1 MSERDPRLDAVLA
14 SGVKLPAPS
23 ATLLRLQALAT
34 DDNAGPGALAAAIG
48 QEPALT
54 GEFMRVANSPVF
66 RTRTPVRSVKAA
78 ITVLG
83 RTRTMA
89 VVASHALR
97 AQTAG
102 IAPRAVERVW
112 SASAAAADNAYRA
125 ARVSRVRGFADL
137 AYLAALV
144 HDVGIAIVL
153 RRFPE
158 HAGMFETADL
168 TLDIAAQRLDAT
180 TGAEHAAVAA
190 LVARNWKLPPDVAAA
205 VAIHHKPA
213 AASEPSPAAALAAFI
228 AVARRLRDGP
238 GEEWPLWAPLAEAHL
253 DIGPEKLEALSSAD
267 PDED

>member
-1 MSERDPRLDAVLA
+1 MSERDPLLDAVLA

-23 ATLLRLQALAT
+23 ATLLRLQALAA
-34 DDNAGPGALAAAIG
+34 DDNAGPAELADAIG

-66 RTRTPVRSVKAA
+66 RTRAPARSVKAA
-78 ITVLG
+78 ITILG
-83 RTRTMA
+83 RTRTLA

-97 AQTAG
+97 AQMAC
-102 IAPRAVERVW
+102 IAPRAVEHIW
-112 SASAAAADNAYRA
+112 SASAAADHAYRA

-158 HAGMFETADL
+158 HAGLFETASL
-168 TLDIAAQRLDAT
+168 ALDDAAQRLDTA
-180 TGAEHAAVAA
+180 TGAGHAAVGA
-190 LVARNWKLPPDVAAA
+190 LVARNWKLPADVAEA

-213 AASEPSPAAALAAFI
+213 AASEPSPVAALAAFI
-228 AVARRLRDGP
+228 AVARRLRDGAS
-238 GEEWPLWAPLAEAHL
+238 EEWLSWAPFAEAHL
-253 DIGPEKLEALSSAD
+253 DITPAKLEELSAG

>member
-1 MSERDPRLDAVLA
+1 MSERDPLLDAVLA

-23 ATLLRLQALAT
+23 ATLLRLQVLAA
-34 DDNAGPGALAAAIG
+34 DDNAGPGELADAIG

-66 RTRTPVRSVKAA
+66 RTRAPARSVKAA
-78 ITVLG
+78 ITILG
-83 RTRTMA
+83 RTRTLA

-97 AQTAG
+97 AQMAG
-102 IAPRAVERVW
+102 IAPRAVEHVW
-112 SASAAAADNAYRA
+112 SASAAAADHAYRA

-158 HAGMFETADL
+158 HAGLFEASAV
-168 TLDIAAQRLDAT
+168 TLDDAAQRLDAA
-180 TGAEHAAVAA
+180 TGADHAAVGA
-190 LVARNWKLPPDVAAA
+190 LVARNWKLPPDVAEA

-213 AASEPSPAAALAAFI
+213 AASEPSPVAALAAFI
-228 AVARRLRDGP
+228 AVARRLRDGAS
-238 GEEWPLWAPLAEAHL
+238 EEWSSWAPLAEAHL
-253 DIGPEKLEALSSAD
+253 DITPAKLEELSAG